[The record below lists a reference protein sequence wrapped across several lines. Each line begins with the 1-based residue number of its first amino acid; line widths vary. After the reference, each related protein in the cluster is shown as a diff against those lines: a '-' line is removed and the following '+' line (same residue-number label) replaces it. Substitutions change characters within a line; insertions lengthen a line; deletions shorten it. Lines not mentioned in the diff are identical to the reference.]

1 MPAYTSLYS
10 PYYYILSYAIFL
22 SYVVYTY
29 ICVVYREEMEALL
42 EQCFFALQVDPGGAD
57 VFLTE
62 AHQPPRANRE
72 TTVETMFEL
81 FDVGATYLHV
91 QPVLALFAH
100 GKTSGCVVDSGEY
113 STSIFP
119 VADGYQLESA
129 SVKLPYGIYHVFNSI
144 FKWIYYY
151 EA

>member
-1 MPAYTSLYS
+1 
-10 PYYYILSYAIFL
+10 
-22 SYVVYTY
+22 
-29 ICVVYREEMEALL
+29 MEALL

-129 SVKLPYGIYHVFNSI
+129 SVKLPYGMYVCVMYLIVFVFAYIIMMLVYI
-144 FKWIYYY
+144 FAYKHYLTIFMCVNMFVYVCVYKHI
-151 EA
+151 